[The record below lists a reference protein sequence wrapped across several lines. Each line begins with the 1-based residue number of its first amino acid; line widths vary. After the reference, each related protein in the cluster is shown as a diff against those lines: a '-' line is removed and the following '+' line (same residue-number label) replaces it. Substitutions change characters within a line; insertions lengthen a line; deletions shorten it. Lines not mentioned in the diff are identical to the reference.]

1 MAQTFSPTDTYGS
14 NAVKNRVRPGGTLG
28 SNQYY
33 YTTNALTGEVTVN
46 RYVINR
52 RGRNTDVEVGTIP
65 QGGVFTP
72 NSTANDAEKTHYGS
86 SSELG
91 RARAQALQV
100 ARREWDGRTS
110 PPPTQAIYGTNAIN
124 AAYDPANV
132 GTRNTSIKNTQTA
145 SEDLIS
151 GIGKKL
157 LGGIG
162 KSKRTSSTKVLIY
175 PKTLRQNNQDYIK
188 ITKLEYKPS
197 GVTEKN
203 ISGVGGN
210 VKDRISLEGRASRGS
225 VILPIPGG
233 IQSTDSASW
242 GGEKMDPL
250 QAAAA
255 NLALAG
261 IEDLGKMGETLGGLA
276 ETAGKSNKEIKDAIA
291 KAVAGQAS
299 GTGAQL
305 MSRTEGKIVNPNM
318 ELLFKDPSLR
328 PFNFTFKLAPR
339 SRDEAQ
345 EVIKIIRFFKEGMA
359 PTKSEANLFLQAPH
373 TWMVSYNHRGK
384 DHKYLN
390 KFKECAMTSFTTS
403 FTPDGNY
410 ATFEDGVMTSYQI
423 TMALQE
429 LEPIFSNDYEGV
441 DGIGY

>member
-1 MAQTFSPTDTYGS
+1 
-14 NAVKNRVRPGGTLG
+14 
-28 SNQYY
+28 
-33 YTTNALTGEVTVN
+33 
-46 RYVINR
+46 
-52 RGRNTDVEVGTIP
+52 
-65 QGGVFTP
+65 
-72 NSTANDAEKTHYGS
+72 
-86 SSELG
+86 
-91 RARAQALQV
+91 
-100 ARREWDGRTS
+100 
-110 PPPTQAIYGTNAIN
+110 
-124 AAYDPANV
+124 
-132 GTRNTSIKNTQTA
+132 
-145 SEDLIS
+145 
-151 GIGKKL
+151 
-157 LGGIG
+157 
-162 KSKRTSSTKVLIY
+162 
-175 PKTLRQNNQDYIK
+175 
-188 ITKLEYKPS
+188 
-197 GVTEKN
+197 
-203 ISGVGGN
+203 
-210 VKDRISLEGRASRGS
+210 
-225 VILPIPGG
+225 
-233 IQSTDSASW
+233 
-242 GGEKMDPL
+242 
-250 QAAAA
+250 
-255 NLALAG
+255 
-261 IEDLGKMGETLGGLA
+261 
-276 ETAGKSNKEIKDAIA
+276 
-291 KAVAGQAS
+291 
-299 GTGAQL
+299 